1 MSEQTGGELE
11 WVGLEELKSEDWAR
25 PRSGKNM
32 GAWMELSGGLFFF
45 FLSMQRLLDGRKSD
59 CVGGWWC
66 ELQPRNQPTECFKRK
81 MTCYNLLR
89 VSKQRKKE
97 ERKKKKSWN

>member
-45 FLSMQRLLDGRKSD
+45 SQCNGCLMEEKVTVW
-59 CVGGWWC
+59 VGGGASC
-66 ELQPRNQPTECFKRK
+66 SHATNQPSA
-81 MTCYNLLR
+81 
-89 VSKQRKKE
+89 SK
-97 ERKKKKSWN
+97 ER